1 MWQSFY
7 TTCVAAVFL
16 LQRMCGRF
24 DAMKTTHTGHPV
36 VKLVFISEE
45 TQHYNLKTAFEFF
58 LKKENEGV
66 STLFSLEGITIEW
79 KKRDTPNLTYEKIR
93 ENIIKQNASAVISFL
108 PAKENHV
115 LVNAL
120 SKDVI
125 PIIGLES
132 LTEEFYSSK
141 KVSEQANILKNVL
154 CFLFQVCYKNIGTSV
169 TTLNSHQ

>member
-1 MWQSFY
+1 
-7 TTCVAAVFL
+7 
-16 LQRMCGRF
+16 MCGRF
-24 DAMKTTHTGHPV
+24 NAITTPTGHPV

-58 LKKENEGV
+58 VKKENEGV

-79 KKRDTPNLTYEKIR
+79 KKNDTPNSTYEKIQ
-93 ENIIKQNASAVISFL
+93 ENIIKQNASVVISFL
-108 PAKENHV
+108 PSKNNHI

-120 SKDVI
+120 SKAVI

-141 KVSEQANILKNVL
+141 KVSEQANTLKDIS
-154 CFLFQVCYKNIGTSV
+154 CFFFFLFPFKSAIKT
-169 TTLNSHQ
+169 